1 MAKSKLI
8 LISGGPLVGKTTVAR
23 KVFEHYENS
32 ALCDGDWCWC
42 VNPLSLEDTRL
53 RNGDRNMA
61 FLVSNYLNSGFE
73 KVVFSSVVLTDPDAR
88 ENILRDITAK
98 DYEIISFQLTC
109 SEDTLRERHIA
120 MGGSEAVSFF
130 WLSLP
135 PYPGEYEINTDD
147 KTPDEV
153 CAEICRVI
161 DSAKKSS
168 TKSST
173 KTKAAPKATKTTA
186 KTTAKT
192 KVSSGKTAEKQAAKP
207 AAKQS
212 EKSAKKPAA
221 KSAKKTK

>member
-8 LISGGPLVGKTTVAR
+8 LISGGPLTGKTTVAR

-73 KVVFSSVVLTDPDAR
+73 KVVFSSIVLTDPEAR

-109 SEDTLRERHIA
+109 SEDTLRERHLA

-135 PYPGEYEINTDD
+135 PYPGEYEISTDG

-153 CAEICRVI
+153 CEEICKII
-161 DSAKKSS
+161 DSEKKATVKKS
-168 TKSST
+168 
-173 KTKAAPKATKTTA
+173 APKAETA
-186 KTTAKT
+186 KSVKKTAAKKATAK
-192 KVSSGKTAEKQAAKP
+192 AP
-207 AAKQS
+207 
-212 EKSAKKPAA
+212 
-221 KSAKKTK
+221 AKKTK